1 MMAEGRKDGTTV
13 RWIVAAMTFL
23 SVIPSFRLSAQHVAI
38 GPQIA
43 FGDYKEVSSNLHY
56 RGSGIAGKASLQ
68 WKKFSG
74 DIVLSRLKYKPSSD
88 GTATKQFDA
97 TEIDMRL
104 RYYITGP
111 VSGEIGVI
119 SRKADPELEAQS
131 VGAVTIGAR
140 MAYLLGPG
148 VRMNL
153 NGGLMFGSKFSGGG
167 STGALG
173 ALQLGLGLTVDA
185 LRGRVQVT
193 GDYGFE
199 RFSRKTDD
207 GSGAV
212 AAPIQQSVGRAG
224 FAIAF

>member
-1 MMAEGRKDGTTV
+1 MSRRFGGLAVCGLGV
-13 RWIVAAMTFL
+13 L
-23 SVIPSFRLSAQHVAI
+23 LSAQPLNRLTAQHVSI

-74 DIVLSRLKYKPSSD
+74 DIVLIRLKYKPSSD
-88 GTATKQFDA
+88 GTATRQFNA

-131 VGAVTIGAR
+131 VGAVTVGAR

-153 NGGLMFGSKFSGGG
+153 NGGLLFGSKFSGGG